1 MQWYSDRMG
10 GRGGRDEEM
19 WRRCMFAEIFPLWC
33 AVLCL
38 RRLSKV
44 FSDVLKESLIPVSV
58 HFPLSLSFT
67 LCHTHSLSLFHSVG
81 RYKRFSSSQQYPY
94 TIPLAGG
101 FPFVL
106 RLRRITLSGLSI
118 MYVCVIVCV
127 CACECVSVCCDCCWL
142 SALTM

>member
-1 MQWYSDRMG
+1 
-10 GRGGRDEEM
+10 
-19 WRRCMFAEIFPLWC
+19 MFAEIFPLWC

-58 HFPLSLSFT
+58 HFPLSLSLSLFFT
-67 LCHTHSLSLFHSVG
+67 LSHTHSRSLFHSVG
-81 RYKRFSSSQQYPY
+81 RCKRFSSSQQCPY

-127 CACECVSVCCDCCWL
+127 SACVCKCLRLLLAVGAYIVSPAMDSWRID
-142 SALTM
+142 TT